1 MQATPLNSPA
11 AALRL
16 DDTAARPRSSKPG
29 IETQARAGA
38 DGVPAGQPEALAVQA
53 RQLGKR
59 FGANQI
65 LDRLDL
71 DIAPGEFVALLGR
84 SGSGKTT
91 LLRALA
97 GLDGISSGTLQV
109 PPARA
114 AVFQEPRLMP
124 WKRAWRNITLGLRGG
139 DGRAR
144 AAQAL
149 AEVGLAHRENAWP
162 STLSGGEAQRVALA
176 RALVREPQLLL
187 LDEPFAA
194 LDALTRIRM
203 HQLILALWRKHRPAV
218 LLVTHDVD
226 EAVLLADR
234 VLVLERGRIVADIA
248 IDQARPRSA
257 ERRSFQQVRT
267 RLLELLGVE
276 IEAAEPEHEHE
287 QEEEL
292 NAPGAGPAVRRQG
305 ATLNARLSRGRLP
318 A

>member
-1 MQATPLNSPA
+1 MHATPLNSPA
-11 AALRL
+11 AALRF
-16 DDTAARPRSSKPG
+16 DDTAARPQNRANA
-29 IETQARAGA
+29 ETQARASA
-38 DGVPAGQPEALAVQA
+38 DGAPEGRPDAVAVKA

-109 PPARA
+109 PQARA

-144 AAQAL
+144 ASQAL

-248 IDQARPRSA
+248 IDQPRPRSA
-257 ERRSFQQVRT
+257 ERHAFQQVRA

-276 IEAAEPEHEHE
+276 AEAAAP
-287 QEEEL
+287 EEE
-292 NAPGAGPAVRRQG
+292 APDAEPLVQAEQPPAHPR
-305 ATLNARLSRGRLP
+305 LARSGFSI
-318 A
+318 